1 MNELYF
7 ESGYLEA
14 SYFGNLAIAYSDV
27 SFTAGLNVQGDI
39 ASTTGYYIPDYI
51 AVDYFFAFVSASAAI
66 TSSFASVSVVN
77 KTTSA
82 NAVFTAAF
90 TQTATISHIEGADL
104 FAFSNAAIAVQVS
117 RLRDNNIAVSAVFG
131 IAVDVVRIKSSS
143 GDDFAEFS
151 FTANTVLARSR
162 DYASSQSAAFSLPDV
177 PADKTARTSSSQS
190 SQFTQTAVV
199 SKTVVATANI
209 ESFASI
215 LVSRNVGEPGRPR
228 NLIDNF
234 VNGGPGFTTNAKFGS
249 HSLSGGNN
257 FVSPTKANN
266 FVVPTSAQSFYLEM
280 WHYPTTSDTNH
291 DFFSMFEFFII
302 SQTNTGKYKFQGR
315 GGNPNDSG
323 NAMGAYGYT
332 HTTNHTLN
340 QWNHLAIVKQGNSL
354 SYYINGTRV
363 KFWGYPTTT
372 ADPNEQLPFYGWGS
386 TGNQAG
392 GVYATGT
399 IRTSNIICRV
409 GPGLLDEVY
418 FVHDTTLGQSPTS
431 ATIDVPTQA
440 RSNTTD
446 TQFLYH
452 FDNNVNDDVSIQHLG
467 AAGLTSASSVS
478 AIVGFITNAEANL
491 LASSSVTAIIGTLE
505 SINLLAFSDAAVI
518 TNGIRIRISTADCST
533 SSSVSATASRIKQ
546 IASNITAES
555 TTVLTPTRL
564 RDTAIALSSAATVS
578 AIVNVQRS
586 GSAGISTNAT
596 VTAVIGRLNDIN
608 LVAFANG
615 STTATAVKNA
625 VAQSSITGLFTQSA
639 SAVKTAVS
647 ASAVTSEHSL
657 TAINSRTRNASA
669 NFALSVSTETQGNKV
684 KGSAV
689 ALTSAFNTTTRYLED
704 GYIESGYY
712 EQFETVAV
720 KTASG
725 TAAIQSVST
734 LTVGITTSVFAVLTT
749 QSSSNVTASVNKTA
763 SVQIAN
769 ASVFAQTAIASRTR
783 STASTFTVN
792 ATVTANGLKGGDIA
806 LVAFTNAS
814 VSILTTINKPASA
827 GLNTTA
833 TFIVNT
839 QDSLSITAS
848 SNLNV
853 GSTVTSSAKRF
864 AVAQAQIQAAG
875 FVVSV
880 SVAQKIFLAQFA
892 TVSTFTAVAVKTT
905 TIQSNITGVS
915 NVNAI
920 VGVRKPFT
928 AAITSALTFVVA
940 VRELRLDAIVYV
952 IPAEG
957 WTYRIEGET
966 RLHTIL
972 GESRVKEIV
981 GESRLH
987 TINGESRIHII

>member
-14 SYFGNLAIAYSDV
+14 SYFGTLAVASSGV
-27 SFTAGLNVQGDI
+27 SVSAGVSAQGDI

-77 KTTSA
+77 KTASA
-82 NAVFTAAF
+82 NAEFTATF
-90 TQTATISHIEGADL
+90 SQTATISHIEGADL

-162 DYASSQSAAFSLPDV
+162 DYASSQSAAFSLAVDAV
-177 PADKTARTSSSQS
+177 KTARASSSQQ
-190 SQFTQTAVV
+190 SQFTQTAVAV
-199 SKTVVATANI
+199 KAVVATANL

-215 LVSRNVGEPGRPR
+215 LVSRQIAELRPR
-228 NLIDNF
+228 NLPVTVSGSTYYDA
-234 VNGGPGFTTNAKFGS
+234 TNKKFGT
-249 HSLSGGNN
+249 HSLHGSSTLNFDKRLTTGANLPNN
-257 FVSPTKANN
+257 ITIANGESFVLEAYVRLSSNN
-266 FVVPTSAQSFYLEM
+266 SSILTVRIAGIQ
-280 WHYPTTSDTNH
+280 
-291 DFFSMFEFFII
+291 IGI
-302 SQTNTGKYKFQGR
+302 QTNGEKGFAG
-315 GGNPNDSG
+315 
-323 NAMGAYGYT
+323 
-332 HTTNHTLN
+332 
-340 QWNHLAIVKQGNSL
+340 I
-354 SYYINGTRV
+354 IN
-363 KFWGYPTTT
+363 
-372 ADPNEQLPFYGWGS
+372 S
-386 TGNQAG
+386 TGNFVFLEESFNTHSYNIFNHLLVVSNGTTASWYFNG
-392 GVYATGT
+392 NRRFTTSSLPSAYFTSGV
-399 IRTSNIICRV
+399 
-409 GPGLLDEVY
+409 LLSGQVDYWIDE
-418 FVHDTTLGQSPTS
+418 FSFHKGTTLGYNPSS
-431 ATIDVPTQA
+431 STITVPTAARTNSNPYTQA
-440 RSNTTD
+440 
-446 TQFLYH
+446 LWH
-452 FDNNVNDDVSIQHLG
+452 FDNNALDDFTATPLTFTG
-467 AAGLTSASSVS
+467 DAGLTSISSVT
-478 AIVGFITNAEANL
+478 AAVGFITNGQANL
-491 LASSSVTAIIGTLE
+491 SALSSITAVIGTLE
-505 SINLLAFSDAAVI
+505 TTNLVAFSDAAVT
-518 TNGIRIRISTADCST
+518 TNADRLRGHNAECLLA
-533 SSSVSATASRIKQ
+533 SSVSATAFRIKQ
-546 IASNITAES
+546 IASDITAEA
-555 TTVLTPTRL
+555 TTALTPTRL
-564 RDTAIALSSAATVS
+564 RDTASALSSAATVS

-586 GSAGISTNAT
+586 GSAGISANAT

-625 VAQSSITGLFTQSA
+625 VAQSSITGSFTQSA
-639 SAVKTAVS
+639 SAIKTAVS

-684 KGSAV
+684 KGSAA
-689 ALTSAFNTTTRYLED
+689 ALTSAFNTTNRYLED

-712 EQFETVAV
+712 EQFETTAV

-725 TAAIQSVST
+725 TAAIQSVAT
-734 LTVGITTSVFAVLTT
+734 LTVGITASVFAVLTT
-749 QSSSNVTASVNKTA
+749 QLSSNVTATINKTA

-769 ASVFAQTAIASRTR
+769 ASVFAQTAIASRIR
-783 STASTFTVN
+783 STASTLTAN
-792 ATVTANGLKGGDIA
+792 TTVTAQGLKGGEIA

-814 VSILTTINKPASA
+814 VSILTSINKPASA

-833 TFIVNT
+833 VFFVNT

-853 GSTVTSSAKRF
+853 GSTVTSSARKI
-864 AVAQAQIQAAG
+864 AGAQAQIQAAG

-880 SVAQKIFLAQFA
+880 SVAQKIFLAQFV

-920 VGVRKPFT
+920 VGIRKPFT

-957 WTYRIEGET
+957 WSYRIEGET

-972 GESRVKEIV
+972 SESRVKEIV
-981 GESRLH
+981 GETRLD